1 MAIITANTAALAQN
15 YEKIKQL
22 VAPAKV
28 FPFIKADG
36 YGLGLEF
43 VVRTLAEQG
52 TDTFCTARY
61 EDASAIR
68 QILPDAKI
76 LLCSVYEKPDAVKA
90 ILSENIIP
98 TVGSVESL
106 KRCAEQRILCADLRE
121 DDLSINVAID
131 TGMGRFGMRKDE
143 LPAFAELY
151 KSINNIHIVSAFT
164 HFANCFG
171 GKKGN
176 RATLEQLARFNEAV
190 QTLRN
195 LGLNPGI
202 LHAANS
208 ASALLLPES
217 RLDAVRCGS
226 ALFGRSEGSAK
237 AGLEKVGRLYG
248 EVLCLRTLKKGES
261 LGYGS
266 VFKAK
271 HEMTIA
277 IVDCGHADGVFLTRE
292 RDGFRFSDRLYN
304 IKRDLTQKHL
314 FGIYDGKK
322 LPVVGRVGLT
332 NLAVSIES
340 SNIKAGDLIEFD
352 FNPIFCGTKEIRYE

>member
-1 MAIITANTAALAQN
+1 MAIITANAAALARN
-15 YEKIKQL
+15 YEKLTSLIS
-22 VAPAKV
+22 PSKV

-52 TDTFCTARY
+52 ADTFCTARY

-68 QILPDAKI
+68 DMLPDVKV

-90 ILSENIIP
+90 ILSQNIIP
-98 TVGSVESL
+98 TVGSAETL
-106 KRCAEQRILCADLRE
+106 KLCAALRDSE
-121 DDLSINVAID
+121 LFINIAID
-131 TGMGRFGMRKDE
+131 TGMGRFGLRKEE
-143 LPAFAELY
+143 LPSFAELY
-151 KSINNIHIVSAFT
+151 NSIDNIHIVTTFT

-176 RATLEQLARFNEAV
+176 QITLEQLLKFNESV
-190 QTLRN
+190 QILRN
-195 LGLNPGI
+195 LDLNPGI

-208 ASALLLPES
+208 AAALLLPES

-237 AGLEKVGRLYG
+237 AGLEKVGQLYG
-248 EVLCLRTLKKGES
+248 EVLCLRTLKKGETF
-261 LGYGS
+261 GYGS

-271 HEMTIA
+271 RDMAIA
-277 IVDCGHADGVFLTRE
+277 IVDCGHTDGVFLARE

-304 IKRDLTQKHL
+304 VKRDLTQKRLHGT
-314 FGIYDGKK
+314 FENKK

-332 NLAVSIES
+332 NLAVSVGGTNLTPGS
-340 SNIKAGDLIEFD
+340 LIEFD
-352 FNPIFCGTKEIRYE
+352 FNPIFCGAKEIRYE

>member
-43 VVRTLAEQG
+43 VVRTLAEH
-52 TDTFCTARY
+52 DAEPFCTARY

-90 ILSENIIP
+90 ILSKNIIP

-106 KRCAEQRILCADLRE
+106 KLCAALCDGELT
-121 DDLSINVAID
+121 INVAID

-143 LPAFAELY
+143 LLAFAELY
-151 KSINNIHIVSAFT
+151 KSIGNIHIVSAFT

-176 RATLEQLARFNEAV
+176 RATLEQLARFNEAA

-261 LGYGS
+261 FGYGS

-271 HEMTIA
+271 HEMAIA

-352 FNPIFCGTKEIRYE
+352 FNPIFCGAKEIRYE

>member
-1 MAIITANTAALAQN
+1 MATITANAAALVQN
-15 YEKIKQL
+15 YEKLKQL
-22 VAPAKV
+22 VTPAKV

-43 VVRTLAEQG
+43 VVRTLAEHG
-52 TDTFCTARY
+52 ADTFCTARF
-61 EDASAIR
+61 EDASSIR

-76 LLCSVYEKPDAVKA
+76 LLCSVYEKPDTVKA
-90 ILSENIIP
+90 ILSKNIIP
-98 TVGSVESL
+98 TVGSVETL
-106 KRCAEQRILCADLRE
+106 KLCAALRE
-121 DDLSINVAID
+121 GELSINIALD

-143 LPAFAELY
+143 LSEFAELY
-151 KSINNIHIVSAFT
+151 KSIDNIRIVSAFT

-171 GKKGN
+171 GKKGDK
-176 RATLEQLARFNEAV
+176 ATFEQLSKFNAAV

-195 LGLNPGI
+195 LGINPGI

-208 ASALLLPES
+208 AAALLLPES

-226 ALFGRSEGSAK
+226 ALLGRSEGSAK

-248 EVLCLRTLKKGES
+248 EVLCLRTLKKSES
-261 LGYGS
+261 YGYGS

-277 IVDCGHADGVFLTRE
+277 IVDCGHADGVFLARE

-304 IKRDLTQKHL
+304 IKRDLTPKRL
-314 FGIYDGKK
+314 FGIFDRKK
-322 LPVVGRVGLT
+322 LPVVGRIGLT